1 MKKIQTLFLV
11 LGIALLAAA
20 APPRPAAGFNFSDWQ
35 VSTGELDWNYQTGSF
50 TTPGHV
56 RLTRTGSDIE
66 ANRANG
72 NTKTRQAFLQGN
84 VSLHD
89 RNGVLTNFGGGTLG
103 GSKPATLTCDALQI
117 DGVTKIYTATGHV
130 HFVQGGSYV
139 TADRAIMNGF
149 THDLH
154 LYGNVTLHQ

>member
-1 MKKIQTLFLV
+1 MNMMKKVLLV
-11 LGIALLAAA
+11 LSVALLAAA
-20 APPRPAAGFNFSDWQ
+20 PPPRPAAGFNFSDWQ
-35 VSTGELDWNYQTGSF
+35 VSTGELDWNYQTGAF

-56 RLTRTGSDIE
+56 RLQRPGSEIQ
-66 ANRANG
+66 ANRATG
-72 NTKTRQAFLQGN
+72 NTKSKQAYLTGN
-84 VSLHD
+84 VWLHD
-89 RNGVLTNFGGGTLG
+89 QNGVLTNFGGGTAG
-103 GSKPATLTCDALQI
+103 GSKPATLTCDTLQI

-130 HFVQGGSYV
+130 HFSQGGSYV

>member
-1 MKKIQTLFLV
+1 MKTIQSLILV
-11 LGIALLAAA
+11 LGVALLAAA

-35 VSTGELDWNYQTGSF
+35 VSTGELDWNYQSGAF

-56 RLTRTGSDIE
+56 RLTRTGSDIQ
-66 ANRANG
+66 ADRANG
-72 NTKTRQAFLQGN
+72 NTKTKQADLSGN

-89 RNGVLTNFGGGTLG
+89 RNGVLTNFGGGVG
-103 GSKPATLTCDALQI
+103 GSKPATLTCDNLQI
-117 DGVTKIYTATGHV
+117 DGVTKIYTATGSV
-130 HFVQGGSYV
+130 HFAQGGSYV

-149 THDLH
+149 SHDLH